1 MSDKI
6 RTHKDLKIWS
16 RSVDL
21 VTRIYKVTEG
31 FPKSELFGLTSQIRR
46 AAVSVPSNIAEGSG
60 RRTTKELIYFLHIA
74 IGSMA
79 ELETQFII
87 SQNLGYLKAEDFTKI
102 DKELHELLRMTT
114 ALANNLRNEK
124 PNSQRSV

>member
-1 MSDKI
+1 MSEKI

-21 VTRIYKVTEG
+21 VTRIYKVTEK
-31 FPKSELFGLTSQIRR
+31 FPKSEMFGLTSQIRR

-60 RRTTKELIYFLHIA
+60 RRSAKELIYFLHIA

-87 SQNLGYLKAEDFTKI
+87 SQNLGFLKVEDFTEI

-114 ALANNLRNEK
+114 ALANNLRIEK

>member
-1 MSDKI
+1 MSDNI

-60 RRTTKELIYFLHIA
+60 RRSTKELIYFLHIA

-87 SQNLGYLKAEDFTKI
+87 SQNLGYLKAEDFTEI
-102 DKELHELLRMTT
+102 DKELHELLRMTA

-124 PNSQRSV
+124 PNS

>member
-1 MSDKI
+1 MSEKI

-21 VTRIYKVTEG
+21 VTRIYKVTEE
-31 FPKSELFGLTSQIRR
+31 FPKSEMFGLTSQIRR

-60 RRTTKELIYFLHIA
+60 RRSAKELTYFLHIA

-87 SQNLGYLKAEDFTKI
+87 SKNLGFLKVEDFTEI

-114 ALANNLRNEK
+114 VLANNLRNEK
-124 PNSQRSV
+124 PSPQSSV

>member
-60 RRTTKELIYFLHIA
+60 RRTAKELIYFLHIA

>member
-1 MSDKI
+1 MSEKI

-21 VTRIYKVTEG
+21 VTRIYKVTEK
-31 FPKSELFGLTSQIRR
+31 FPKSEMFGLTSQIRR

-60 RRTTKELIYFLHIA
+60 RRSAKELIYFLHIA

-79 ELETQFII
+79 ELETESIM
-87 SQNLGYLKAEDFTKI
+87 SQHLGFL
-102 DKELHELLRMTT
+102 
-114 ALANNLRNEK
+114 
-124 PNSQRSV
+124 

>member
-1 MSDKI
+1 MSDNI

-60 RRTTKELIYFLHIA
+60 RRTAKELIYFLHIA

>member
-1 MSDKI
+1 MSDNI

-21 VTRIYKVTEG
+21 VARIYKVTEG
-31 FPKSELFGLTSQIRR
+31 FPKSEFFGLTSQIRR

-60 RRTTKELIYFLHIA
+60 RRTAKELIYFLHIA